1 MANIT
6 RVTVTTVPRTSG
18 VPNAT
23 IDAINDALTQHD
35 IGLAEINL
43 SGGDAMGDRVPSAA
57 ALVRIPNI
65 IAKFGEVSITAAKL
79 TEAATA
85 GFTITG
91 LLHGQSLDQA
101 TAGAQFV
108 ATTSAATAITV
119 TFTRGTSAAAD
130 IIYYAFFGAA

>member
-1 MANIT
+1 MADIT
-6 RVTVTTVPRTSG
+6 RVSLTTVPYTTG
-18 VPNAT
+18 VPNET
-23 IDAINDALTQHD
+23 IDAINDVLTQAD
-35 IGLAEINL
+35 LGLLEINQA
-43 SGGDAMGDRVPSAA
+43 GGDGMA
-57 ALVRIPNI
+57 ALVPAAAITEANVPNI
-65 IAKFGEVSITAAKL
+65 QVKFGEVSITSAKA

-130 IIYYAFFGAA
+130 IIYYCFFGA